1 MIASSWTTPN
11 GRKVLIC
18 LEEAGLPYRP
28 CPVNI
33 SEGEQF
39 APRSLAISPDARE
52 NARAILLGQGA
63 GRSVRRDSP
72 RLR

>member
-11 GRKVLIC
+11 GPKILIC
-18 LEEAGLPYRP
+18 LEEAGLPYRS

-39 APRSLAISPDARE
+39 APRFLAISPDARE
-52 NARAILLGQGA
+52 NARAILFGQGA
-63 GRSVRRDSP
+63 GRSGRRASP
-72 RLR
+72 RPR